1 VIIVALL
8 NSSYVGSTVE
18 LLSQNV
24 VSLHKAIKLSGQ
36 VPILVCE
43 DLAVRLKGVLLIYKS
58 ILITIVLTVFRAQ
71 VINVVACVMQVTL

>member
-1 VIIVALL
+1 MIIVALL

-24 VSLHKAIKLSGQ
+24 VSLHKAIKLRGQ

-58 ILITIVLTVFRAQ
+58 ILITIVLTVVRAQ